1 MSKLKEKAGQLAR
14 YLQSRQLP
22 MEGEELKYKTQQIHN
37 KVTANGEYTQC
48 RCVSTNIN
56 TRDLYTHAYHTCSW
70 MCKHTSAHTHT
81 HTHLHEAYINKYFT
95 PVA

>member
-48 RCVSTNIN
+48 RCVTQTQIHVS
-56 TRDLYTHAYHTCSW
+56 YTHMLMRTTHAVRCVN
-70 MCKHTSAHTHT
+70 THT
-81 HTHLHEAYINKYFT
+81 HTPHIHTHHTHTYMRHI
-95 PVA
+95 